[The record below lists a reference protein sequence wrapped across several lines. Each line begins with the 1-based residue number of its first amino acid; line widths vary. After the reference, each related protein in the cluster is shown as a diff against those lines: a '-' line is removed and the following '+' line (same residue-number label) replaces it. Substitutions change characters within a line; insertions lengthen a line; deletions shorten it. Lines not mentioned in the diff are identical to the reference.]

1 MLADCVALR
10 AGVTPAQAILNDIDL
25 AAGWADLEP
34 ETLQIGISQEDVFL
48 AGLGRVDRPFR
59 DLSPHAGVSSSL
71 SADRQSHSN
80 HQQ

>member
-1 MLADCVALR
+1 VLADCVALR

-59 DLSPHAGVSSSL
+59 DLSPHAGVPSL
-71 SADRQSHSN
+71 SARRQSHSN